1 MPVIEVSKRD
11 LCALIG
17 KNLNTNEL
25 SELLSFAKATLE
37 SESGDILK
45 IEAGDINRP
54 DLWSSEGIARVIRG
68 QLGKET
74 GLPKYTVSKS
84 SYTLK
89 VESKVMKARPLV
101 VCAVVKNLKLNEPS
115 INQIIQLQEKLCENF
130 GLKRK
135 EAALGIYDFD
145 RIKWPIRYTA
155 FKPNELKF
163 VPLDMNVQLTLNE
176 ILQKHEK
183 GRQYAHL
190 LANCKE
196 YPILIDSA
204 NEVLS
209 MPPIINS
216 NLTGKVTEKTKNVF
230 VEVTGFSY
238 QFIVPVLNIM
248 VSALA
253 ERGGKIEQVLIHTN
267 NKIITP
273 ELSPKSFSVGIDYC
287 NKIIGLELNAKQ
299 ICELLKRARFD
310 AKQEGNRILCSY
322 LPYRQDI
329 MDGSDIIE
337 DIAISYGYNKLAPE
351 EARIATIGKPAEL
364 VQLKQRITEMLV
376 GLNMQ
381 EIATFTLTSKNNLSN
396 RMHLENG
403 DAIEISNPISKNYS
417 CVRNSLIPSVLEF
430 LSQNTKKEFPQRIF
444 EIGEC
449 YDLKKEKTKD
459 KLIIAIT
466 HSRVNFT
473 EMKQILDYLM
483 KSLNVKHSIKEVQHQ
498 SFIEGRAGS
507 IIINNA
513 KAGVI
518 GEIHPKVISS
528 WNLEMPVS
536 VLEFDFDVLH

>member
-1 MPVIEVSKRD
+1 
-11 LCALIG
+11 
-17 KNLNTNEL
+17 
-25 SELLSFAKATLE
+25 
-37 SESGDILK
+37 
-45 IEAGDINRP
+45 
-54 DLWSSEGIARVIRG
+54 
-68 QLGKET
+68 
-74 GLPKYTVSKS
+74 
-84 SYTLK
+84 
-89 VESKVMKARPLV
+89 
-101 VCAVVKNLKLNEPS
+101 
-115 INQIIQLQEKLCENF
+115 
-130 GLKRK
+130 
-135 EAALGIYDFD
+135 
-145 RIKWPIRYTA
+145 
-155 FKPNELKF
+155 
-163 VPLDMNVQLTLNE
+163 
-176 ILQKHEK
+176 
-183 GRQYAHL
+183 
-190 LANCKE
+190 
-196 YPILIDSA
+196 
-204 NEVLS
+204 
-209 MPPIINS
+209 
-216 NLTGKVTEKTKNVF
+216 
-230 VEVTGFSY
+230 
-238 QFIVPVLNIM
+238 
-248 VSALA
+248 
-253 ERGGKIEQVLIHTN
+253 
-267 NKIITP
+267 
-273 ELSPKSFSVGIDYC
+273 
-287 NKIIGLELNAKQ
+287 
-299 ICELLKRARFD
+299 
-310 AKQEGNRILCSY
+310 
-322 LPYRQDI
+322 
-329 MDGSDIIE
+329 
-337 DIAISYGYNKLAPE
+337 
-351 EARIATIGKPAEL
+351 
-364 VQLKQRITEMLV
+364 MLV